1 MANFGAQYPVFA
13 PFEGDEPAAALPTYG
28 EAITIGKLV
37 SATLSVTRASGE
49 LYADDGLDESVNE
62 FASGTVAM
70 DVNDMD
76 DGVAAQVCGSKK
88 DESGEVVDSVEDEA
102 PLGGLGYI
110 KVKLRQ
116 GKRKY
121 KAFWYPKTKPT
132 LGDDAATTKSN
143 SITLGTESLSFTI
156 MAPNVGNW
164 RYYKTFDTLAAAKAY
179 IAGKVAGTVQQ
190 GG

>member
-1 MANFGAQYPVFA
+1 MANFGAQYPIFA
-13 PFEGDEPAAALPTYG
+13 PFDGEEPAAALPKYAEG
-28 EAITIGKLV
+28 ISIGKLV

-70 DVNDMD
+70 DVNDIE
-76 DGVAAQVCGSKK
+76 DGVEAKIFGSTQ
-88 DESGEVVDSVEDEA
+88 DETEGEVIDSVEDEA

-110 KVKLRQ
+110 KVKLRK

-121 KAFWYPKTKPT
+121 KAFWYPKTKAT
-132 LGDDAATTKSN
+132 QGDDAATTKSN
-143 SITLGTESLSFTI
+143 SVTLGTESLSFTI

-164 RYYKTFDTLAAAKAY
+164 RYHKTFDSMAAAKAY
-179 IAGKVAGTVQQ
+179 IESKITPAEGA
-190 GG
+190 